1 MDFFLAK
8 ERISLKRSFQLYW
21 LYVLPFTLLPFLSV
35 AIRAIFSPSA
45 TSIMVGA
52 CFATPGVCAPRPRGQ
67 ASQKAAR
74 LCAENVCI
82 QCAFPARYVG
92 RMMPGGDSSTT

>member
-45 TSIMVGA
+45 TSIMVGTCFVAAGILGMLPVALKDASNRLWLFA
-52 CFATPGVCAPRPRGQ
+52 CLGWLISSVLAMLLP
-67 ASQKAAR
+67 AAAV
-74 LCAENVCI
+74 L
-82 QCAFPARYVG
+82 
-92 RMMPGGDSSTT
+92 